1 VPNFGLVGLVNR
13 QKGNTMSEMEMH
25 GIEEVEQQIA
35 VENEGEEEPI
45 LDEREY
51 DAENEMKEYNRL
63 KAKLK
68 INEGDIFVQ
77 DNLTV
82 MLNVLEIT
90 NVISGD
96 LIYRVRLM
104 ATHLVPFNLSEVEL
118 YDYIANSGLTK
129 LDTYRDFVEA
139 TTESML
145 LSEGE
150 VYTQNGN
157 EFIKIISVPFVYR
170 GDDEIAHDVIGVEF
184 SQSGSLELRNIREV
198 KALVFGNS
206 DQFAEMRGK

>member
-25 GIEEVEQQIA
+25 GIEESQEVETTENELSKEENEVGEE
-35 VENEGEEEPI
+35 VENQEPVQ
-45 LDEREY
+45 
-51 DAENEMKEYNRL
+51 L
-63 KAKLK
+63 KVRLK

-77 DNLTV
+77 DDLTV
-82 MLNVLEIT
+82 MLNVLKIT

-96 LIYRVRLM
+96 PIYRVRLM
-104 ATHLVPFNLSEVEL
+104 ATHLAPFNLIEVEL
-118 YDYIANSGLTK
+118 YDYIANSGLIK

-139 TTESML
+139 ITESML

-184 SQSGSLELRNIREV
+184 GMAGSLELRNVREV

>member
-1 VPNFGLVGLVNR
+1 
-13 QKGNTMSEMEMH
+13 MSEMEMH
-25 GIEEVEQQIA
+25 GFEENPEVETLENELSTEENEVGEEVENQESVQ
-35 VENEGEEEPI
+35 
-45 LDEREY
+45 
-51 DAENEMKEYNRL
+51 L
-63 KAKLK
+63 KVRLK

-77 DNLTV
+77 ENLTV
-82 MLNVLEIT
+82 MLNVLGIT
-90 NVISGD
+90 NVIGED
-96 LIYRVRLM
+96 AIYKIRLM
-104 ATHLVPFNLSEVEL
+104 ATHLTPFNLSEVEL

-150 VYTQNGN
+150 VYIQNGN

-184 SQSGSLELRNIREV
+184 AQSGSLELRNIREV

-206 DQFAEMRGK
+206 DQFAEMRGE

>member
-1 VPNFGLVGLVNR
+1 
-13 QKGNTMSEMEMH
+13 MEMH
-25 GIEEVEQQIA
+25 GIEEEEQQVD
-35 VENEGEEEPI
+35 VENEGEEEPT
-45 LDEREY
+45 LDEREHE
-51 DAENEMKEYNRL
+51 DELKMEEYNRL
-63 KAKLK
+63 KANLK
-68 INEGDIFVQ
+68 INEGDVFV
-77 DNLTV
+77 DADIKV
-82 MLNVLEIT
+82 MLNILGIT
-90 NVISGD
+90 NVIGGIP
-96 LIYRVRLM
+96 IYRVRLM
-104 ATHLVPFNLSEVEL
+104 ATHLAPFNLSEVDL
-118 YDYIANSGLTK
+118 YDYIANSELTK

-184 SQSGSLELRNIREV
+184 GMAGSLELRNVREV

-206 DQFAEMRGK
+206 DQFSEMREE